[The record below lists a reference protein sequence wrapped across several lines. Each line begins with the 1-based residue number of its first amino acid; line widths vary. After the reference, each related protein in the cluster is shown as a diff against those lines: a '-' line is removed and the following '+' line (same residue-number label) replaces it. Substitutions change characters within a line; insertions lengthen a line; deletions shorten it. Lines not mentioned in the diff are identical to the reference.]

1 MTTILVMG
9 EDGMLAREVIIQL
22 SRNTQYTLLNP
33 HILEQ
38 HKTFKTQ
45 YNEYPELDIRDNEL
59 IQYYFTKLKPDII
72 VNTAAIVNT
81 DKCDAD
87 KDLSFSCNVI
97 GSHNIISACKKYHA
111 FLIHFETTAM
121 LDCQPNIKLY
131 TETSQINPKT
141 YYSLTKYLSH
151 LDLLGYFR
159 LDDVLLLRICF
170 VYGAQRDTSSNISKI
185 IHASANREK
194 CVTLNISS
202 EYKKDYLYISDF
214 GTAFMKLLE
223 NNSRGIYNI
232 SYGNAIKYSE
242 IINLL
247 LNKLEHKPIVIY
259 NELSEY
265 LYDHVLANIKL
276 KSLGWRPRITLD
288 KGLSLAINNIL
299 K

>member
-141 YYSLTKYLSH
+141 Y
-151 LDLLGYFR
+151 
-159 LDDVLLLRICF
+159 VLYTVR
-170 VYGAQRDTSSNISKI
+170 K
-185 IHASANREK
+185 
-194 CVTLNISS
+194 
-202 EYKKDYLYISDF
+202 
-214 GTAFMKLLE
+214 
-223 NNSRGIYNI
+223 
-232 SYGNAIKYSE
+232 E
-242 IINLL
+242 ILV
-247 LNKLEHKPIVIY
+247 VIFQ
-259 NELSEY
+259 
-265 LYDHVLANIKL
+265 K
-276 KSLGWRPRITLD
+276 
-288 KGLSLAINNIL
+288 
-299 K
+299 